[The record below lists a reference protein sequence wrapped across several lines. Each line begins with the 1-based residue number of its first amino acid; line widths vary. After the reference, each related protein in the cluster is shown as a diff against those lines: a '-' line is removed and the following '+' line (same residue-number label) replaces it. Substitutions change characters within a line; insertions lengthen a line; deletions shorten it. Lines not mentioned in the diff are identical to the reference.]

1 MAVVEG
7 ISEWTHLPPL
17 TLKGVGE
24 PLVEHAQYYV
34 DRLLWTTGL
43 SQRDM
48 GKLAGG
54 RGRSALAVQVGGGF
68 TGDVWERLLSLERLT
83 GVANVRCGT
92 LWALSEI
99 LSINANLYGKQ
110 KRRWCP
116 VCYDRWSGGDY
127 EPLVWSI
134 DLMTCC
140 PVHECRMEHACHR
153 CGAFQRTVSHLERR
167 RICSSCGFKLG
178 HEAARFRPPDFL
190 MWVDRQVLELAEYCA
205 TPREEPLAWEVYA
218 KFVQDVRLGVRD
230 HRKTPKQLGG
240 QIKRLEKLVRSRSRK
255 PTVRSLIN
263 LCALQGISMAEFLN
277 APVES
282 SGPRLIG
289 DWKGFRCLP
298 LPSAVRARR
307 IYVAIRVLE
316 AFVQSNPPYFPPV
329 TVLLK
334 KLSVPVLGVFDADP
348 KAASAYE
355 MRYRDQGDLMRLK
368 SLRAGYFVAIN
379 ALGAKGMALRDAADC
394 ICDVA
399 GLGCDDVQPLLES
412 ASIAKDAMRSEVLAR
427 YFDEVP
433 LRSAVEW
440 VVERWSRL
448 AHRV

>member
-7 ISEWTHLPPL
+7 ISEWTPLPPL

-48 GKLAGG
+48 GQLAGG
-54 RGRSALAVQVGGGF
+54 RGRSALAIQVGGGF
-68 TGDVWERLLSLERLT
+68 TGDVWERLQSLERLT

-116 VCYDRWSGGDY
+116 VCYDRWSDGDY

-167 RICSSCGFKLG
+167 RICSSCGFELG

-190 MWVDRQVLELAEYCA
+190 MWVDKQVLELVEYCA
-205 TPREEPLAWEVYA
+205 TPRKEPLAWSAYA
-218 KFVQDVRLGVRD
+218 KFVQDVRLGARN
-230 HRKTPKQLGG
+230 HGKTPKQLGD
-240 QIKRLEKLVRSRSRK
+240 QIRRLERLVQSRSRK

-263 LCALQGISMAEFLN
+263 LCALQGVSMTELLN
-277 APVES
+277 APLES
-282 SGPRLIG
+282 SGPRLIR

-298 LPSAVRARR
+298 MPSAVRARR
-307 IYVAIRVLE
+307 IYAAVRVLE
-316 AFVQSNPPYFPPV
+316 AFVQSSPPYFPPV
-329 TVLLK
+329 AVLLK
-334 KLSVPVLGVFDADP
+334 KLSVPTLGVLDAAP
-348 KAASAYE
+348 KIASIYE
-355 MRYRDQGDLMRLK
+355 MSYRSQGDRMRLK
-368 SLRAGYFVAIN
+368 SLRTGYFVAIN
-379 ALGAKGMALRDAADC
+379 ALEAKGMALREAADC

-399 GLGCDDVQPLLES
+399 GLGRDDVQPLLAS
-412 ASIAKDAMRSEVLAR
+412 ASIAKDTTRSEVLAR

>member
-1 MAVVEG
+1 MAVVEAG
-7 ISEWTHLPPL
+7 NGWTPLPPL
-17 TLKGVGE
+17 TLRGIGE

-48 GKLAGG
+48 GHLAGG
-54 RGRSALAVQVGGGF
+54 RGRSALAIQVGGGF
-68 TGDVWERLLSLERLT
+68 TGDVWGRLQSLERLT

-116 VCYDRWSGGDY
+116 VCYERWSDGDY

-153 CGAFQRTVSHLERR
+153 CGALQSTVSHLDRR
-167 RICSSCGFKLG
+167 RICSSCGATLG

-190 MWVDRQVLELAEYCA
+190 MWVDKQVLELAEYCA
-205 TPREEPLAWEVYA
+205 TPRREPLAWDVYA
-218 KFVQDVRLGVRD
+218 KFVQDVRLGARG
-230 HRKTPKQLGG
+230 HGKTPSQLGR
-240 QIKRLEKLVRSRSRK
+240 QINRLERLVRSRSRK
-255 PTVRSLIN
+255 PTVRSVIN
-263 LCALQGISMAEFLN
+263 LCALQGVSMAEFLN
-277 APVES
+277 APIES

-307 IYVAIRVLE
+307 IYVAVRVLE
-316 AFVQSNPPYFPPV
+316 EFIQSSPPYFPPV
-329 TVLLK
+329 AALLK
-334 KLSVPVLGVFDADP
+334 KLAVPVLGVFDADR
-348 KAASAYE
+348 KIASVYE
-355 MRYRDQGDLMRLK
+355 MRYGAQGDLMRLK
-368 SLRAGYFVAIN
+368 SLRTGYFIAIN
-379 ALGAKGMALRDAADC
+379 ALGARGMALREAADC

-399 GLGCDDVQPLLES
+399 GLGYDDVQPLLAS
-412 ASIAKDAMRSEVLAR
+412 ASIARDAMRSEVLAQ
-427 YFDEVP
+427 YFDEIP